1 MTTLP
6 PFPQG
11 DVGFAN
17 AVTKHLR
24 AVSPLHCLTAEAAG
38 TVRDRSGSFMWC
50 TVTTHYAD
58 VTAYRTLYFEYIYII
73 YIDISMSLWVY
84 VLICI

>member
-38 TVRDRSGSFMWC
+38 SFGI
-50 TVTTHYAD
+50 VH
-58 VTAYRTLYFEYIYII
+58 VI
-73 YIDISMSLWVY
+73 
-84 VLICI
+84 VLLLHTMQM